1 MYFRCVLDV
10 LHTSFKC
17 VLYVLQ
23 FVFKYVSDMFQ
34 MGFVDLFLSI
44 IFVLQ
49 HLSIKYKTIKIV
61 SKCIFTDLSYFPL
74 VFLLKLTHLTSQI
87 F

>member
-1 MYFRCVLDV
+1 M
-10 LHTSFKC
+10 
-17 VLYVLQ
+17 
-23 FVFKYVSDMFQ
+23 VFKYVSDMFQ